1 MKNRFIVLIDFSEYS
16 DNLIRYV
23 YDWSVHADAELLLVH
38 RTAVITPAHTDIEV
52 REQIKRQTNAE
63 GLRKLKALAKD
74 IIPPTARVSYIVSE
88 RQLRFTLNSLLSE
101 PFNNLIFTGIS
112 GTGLLKKVFLGSTA
126 IRVINNTKNIVVTM
140 PKEIAVY
147 SHEKIF
153 VAVTE
158 QHPLNL
164 LELNKFL
171 NFIDRENTSITFFYL
186 AAPNEKTNAIEKQL
200 KNLTSTFANKFNT
213 SFAIY
218 KGSNPFE
225 DIKKVINSKID
236 EILIVQKGSRL
247 LTDQLFRKF
256 LINELVYD
264 GQTPLIVLP

>member
-236 EILIVQKGSRL
+236 EILIVQKGSR
-247 LTDQLFRKF
+247 
-256 LINELVYD
+256 
-264 GQTPLIVLP
+264 